1 MSSLTLY
8 AAPTVE
14 PLTVG
19 EAMQRARID
28 SMNQEVPPSAFTA
41 ALAATP
47 IAGSVNVGA
56 HRYVATFVTADGE
69 TQAGGVSA
77 AVTVVD
83 AGVNGKVELSAIP
96 LGGSL
101 VTSRK
106 IYRTAA
112 NGSIFYL
119 AATLANNTATTYT
132 DNIADAS
139 LGAQAPTVNTTGDPE
154 LNALIRTVRVAAEG
168 YTRRALVTQTWDLK
182 LDRFPCW
189 TIHVPKPTLQ
199 SVVSITYVDTD
210 GNTQTLD
217 PATYLVDPNST
228 PARITPVFGGIWP
241 VTLYQNNAVK
251 VRFVAGY
258 GLAAAVPDGI
268 KTWMIIRIK
277 HLFDNP
283 DAIVVQ
289 NRAQVAEMPRALV
302 DGMLDE
308 YTVPDFNWEH

>member
-14 PLTVG
+14 PLTVS
-19 EAMQRARID
+19 EVLQRARID

-47 IAGSVNVGA
+47 IAGNVNVGA
-56 HRYVATFVTADGE
+56 HRYLATFVTADGE
-69 TQAGGVSA
+69 TQAGAISA

-83 AGVNGKVELSAIP
+83 TAVNGKVELSAIP
-96 LGGSL
+96 IGGSL
-101 VTSRK
+101 VTARK
-106 IYRTAA
+106 LYRTAA
-112 NGSIFYL
+112 NGSTYL
-119 AATLANNTATTYT
+119 LLATLANNTATTYT

-139 LGAQAPTVNTTGDPE
+139 LGAQAPTTNTTSDPE
-154 LNALIRTVRVAAEG
+154 INAIIRTVRHAAEG
-168 YTRRALVTQTWDLK
+168 YTRRALVTQTWDMK
-182 LDRFPCW
+182 LDCFPRW
-189 TIHVPKPTLQ
+189 TINVPKPTLQ

-210 GNTQTLD
+210 GVTQTLD
-217 PATYLVDPNST
+217 PALYLVDPNST

-241 VTLYQNNAVK
+241 VTRWQNNAVT
-251 VRFVAGY
+251 VRFIAGY

-268 KTWMIIRIK
+268 KSWMIIRIK

-283 DAIVVQ
+283 DAISIGAKGQ
-289 NRAQVAEMPRALV
+289 ISEMPRMLV

-308 YTVPDFNWEH
+308 YTVQDFTWEH

>member
-8 AAPTVE
+8 AAPAVE
-14 PLTVG
+14 PLTVA
-19 EAMQRARID
+19 EVAQRARID

-47 IAGSVNVGA
+47 IAGNVNAGV
-56 HRYVATFVTADGE
+56 HRYLATFVTADGE

-77 AVTVVD
+77 PATVVD

-96 LGGSL
+96 IGGSL
-101 VTSRK
+101 VTARK
-106 IYRTAA
+106 LYRTAA
-112 NGSIFYL
+112 NGSTYL
-119 AATLANNTATTYT
+119 LLTTLANNTATTYT

-139 LGAQAPTVNTTGDPE
+139 LGVQAPTTNTTGDPE
-154 LNALIRTVRVAAEG
+154 LNALIKAVRHAAEG

-189 TIHVPKPTLQ
+189 TINVPKPTLQ
-199 SVVSITYVDTD
+199 SVTSITYVDTD
-210 GNTQTLD
+210 GNTQTLAAD
-217 PATYLVDPNST
+217 QYLVDTSSE

-241 VTLYQNNAVK
+241 VTRWQNNAVT

-258 GLAAAVPDGI
+258 GLAATVPDGI

-283 DAIVVQ
+283 DAIVTGARNQ
-289 NRAQVAEMPRALV
+289 AAEMPRALV

-308 YTVPDFNWEH
+308 YTVPDFTWEH

>member
-8 AAPTVE
+8 AAPVVE
-14 PLTVG
+14 PLTVA
-19 EAMQRARID
+19 EVLQRARID

-47 IAGSVNVGA
+47 IAGNVNVGA
-56 HRYVATFVTADGE
+56 HRYLATFVTADGE

-83 AGVNGKVELSAIP
+83 SAVNGQVELSAIP
-96 LGGSL
+96 IGGSL

-106 IYRTAA
+106 IYRTEAT
-112 NGSIFYL
+112 GSTYL
-119 AATLANNTATTYT
+119 LLATLANNTATTYT

-139 LGAQAPTVNTTGDPE
+139 LGAQAPTVNTTSDPE
-154 LNALIRTVRVAAEG
+154 INAIIRTVRHAAEG
-168 YTRRALVTQTWDLK
+168 YTRRALITQTWDMK

-217 PATYLVDPNST
+217 PSLYLVDTNST

-241 VTLYQNNAVK
+241 ITRWQNNAVT
-251 VRFVAGY
+251 VRFIAGY

-268 KTWMIIRIK
+268 KSWMIIRIK

-283 DAIVVQ
+283 DAISIGSKGQ
-289 NRAQVAEMPRALV
+289 ISEMPRMLV

-308 YTVPDFNWEH
+308 YTVQDFTWEH

>member
-1 MSSLTLY
+1 MSSLTLVT
-8 AAPTVE
+8 PPVVE
-14 PLTVG
+14 PLTVA
-19 EAMQRARID
+19 EVVQRARID
-28 SMNQEVPPSAFTA
+28 AMNQEVPPSSFTA

-47 IAGSVNVGA
+47 IAGNVNAGA
-56 HRYVATFVTADGE
+56 HRYLATFVTADGE
-69 TQAGGVSA
+69 TQAGGISS

-83 AGVNGKVELSAIP
+83 SAVNGKVELSAIP

-101 VTSRK
+101 VTARK
-106 IYRTAA
+106 IYRTTAG
-112 NGSIFYL
+112 GSTYL
-119 AATLANNTATTYT
+119 LLTTLANNTATTYT

-154 LNALIRTVRVAAEG
+154 LTALIKAARVAAEG

-189 TIHVPKPTLQ
+189 TINVPKPVLQ

-210 GNTQTLD
+210 GVTQTLD
-217 PATYLVDPNST
+217 PSQYLVDTSST

-241 VTLYQNNAVK
+241 VTRWQNNAVT

-268 KTWMIIRIK
+268 KAWMIIRIK

-283 DAIVVQ
+283 DAVVMGSR
-289 NRAQVAEMPRALV
+289 NQVAEMPRALV
-302 DGMLDE
+302 DGLLDE
-308 YTVPDFNWEH
+308 YTVPDFTWEH

>member
-1 MSSLTLY
+1 MSSLTLV
-8 AAPTVE
+8 AAPVVE
-14 PLTVG
+14 PLTVS
-19 EAMQRARID
+19 EVAQRARID

-47 IAGSVNVGA
+47 IAGNLSNGVY
-56 HRYVATFVTADGE
+56 RTLATFVTADGE
-69 TQAGGVSA
+69 TQAGGISA
-77 AVTVVD
+77 PVTV
-83 AGVNGKVELSAIP
+83 ANNAVNGKMEYSGIP
-96 LGGSL
+96 IGGSL
-101 VTSRK
+101 VTARK
-106 IYRTAA
+106 LYRTAA
-112 NGSIFYL
+112 NGSTYL
-119 AATLANNTATTYT
+119 LLTTLTNNTATTYT

-139 LGAQAPTVNTTGDPE
+139 LGAQAPTTNTTGDPE
-154 LNALIRTVRVAAEG
+154 LNALIRTIRHAAEG

-199 SVVSITYVDTD
+199 SVVSITYVDTN
-210 GNTQTLD
+210 GTTQTLD
-217 PATYLVDPNST
+217 PARYLVDASST

-241 VTLYQNNAVK
+241 ITLYQNNAVT

-258 GLAAAVPDGI
+258 GLAADVPDGI
-268 KTWMIIRIK
+268 KSWMIIRIK

-289 NRAQVAEMPRALV
+289 GRLQVAEMPRALV

>member
-1 MSSLTLY
+1 MSSLTLVT
-8 AAPTVE
+8 APAVE
-14 PLTVG
+14 PLTVA
-19 EAMQRARID
+19 EVLQRARVD
-28 SMNQEVPPSAFTA
+28 SMNQEVPPSSFTA

-47 IAGSVNVGA
+47 IAGNVNIGV
-56 HRYVATFVTADGE
+56 HRYLATFVTADGE
-69 TQAGGVSA
+69 TQAGGISA
-77 AVTVVD
+77 PVTVAD
-83 AGVNGKVELSAIP
+83 IAVNGKVELSAIP
-96 LGGSL
+96 VGGSL
-101 VTSRK
+101 VSSRRL
-106 IYRTAA
+106 YRTVAG
-112 NGSIFYL
+112 GSTFL
-119 AATLANNTATTYT
+119 LLATLANNTATTYT
-132 DNIADAS
+132 DNISDAS

-154 LNALIRTVRVAAEG
+154 LNALIRAARVAAEG

-199 SVVSITYVDTD
+199 SVVSITYVDTN
-210 GNTQTLD
+210 GTTQTLD
-217 PATYLVDPNST
+217 PARYLVDASST

-241 VTLYQNNAVK
+241 ITLYQNNAVT

-258 GLAAAVPDGI
+258 GLAADVPDGI

-283 DAIVVQ
+283 DAVVIQ
-289 NRAQVAEMPRALV
+289 TRNQIAEMPRALV

>member
-1 MSSLTLY
+1 MSSLTL
-8 AAPTVE
+8 ATAPVVE

-19 EAMQRARID
+19 EVAQRARID

-47 IAGSVNVGA
+47 IAGNVNAGI
-56 HRYVATFVTADGE
+56 HRYLATFVTADGE
-69 TQAGGVSA
+69 TQAGGISA
-77 AVTVVD
+77 PVTVVD
-83 AGVNGKVELSAIP
+83 AAVNGKIELSGIP

-106 IYRTAA
+106 LYRTAA
-112 NGSIFYL
+112 NGSTYL
-119 AATLANNTATTYT
+119 LLATLANNTATTYT

-139 LGAQAPTVNTTGDPE
+139 LGAQAPTTNTTGDPE
-154 LNALIRTVRVAAEG
+154 LNALIRTARVAAEG

-199 SVVSITYVDTD
+199 SVVSITYVDTN
-210 GNTQTLD
+210 GATQTLD
-217 PATYLVDPNST
+217 PSTYLVDTSST

-241 VTLYQNNAVK
+241 VTLYQNNAVT

-258 GLAAAVPDGI
+258 GLAADVPDGI
-268 KTWMIIRIK
+268 KTWMIVRIK

-283 DAIVVQ
+283 DAVVLQ
-289 NRAQVAEMPRALV
+289 GGTKVAEMPRMLV
-302 DGMLDE
+302 DGMLDDFKAD
-308 YTVPDFNWEH
+308 DFNWEH